1 MTRFKRIFTFM
12 LCLTLI
18 LSSFAGVVS
27 ASDDVI
33 SPRANNVA
41 NVYSDF
47 VISNGEAIVTL
58 SYDGYSGV
66 TTGARITTTLQKR
79 NLLVFW
85 KDVTEWVDTSSDAS
99 DYFEH
104 SYAVSSGTY
113 RVKITYE
120 ISGSGGATDVIE
132 EEIKASS

>member
-33 SPRANNVA
+33 SPRANNVSGT
-41 NVYSDF
+41 NSHFDIVD
-47 VISNGEAIVTL
+47 GEAIVTL
-58 SYDGYSGV
+58 SYQGYNGV

-85 KDVTEWVDTSSDAS
+85 KDVTEWVDTSSS
-99 DYFEH
+99 
-104 SYAVSSGTY
+104 SYGTFKHTYGVSSGTY